1 MEQKQA
7 SHIVGTKTFMLVW
20 IALLILTGL
29 TITAAQLRMG
39 EWSMVANIAIA
50 STKAGLVLWFFMHL
64 KYEKRIFKLLLFVP
78 IITISIIIGLTF
90 FDIWYR

>member
-29 TITAAQLRMG
+29 TIEAARMQMG

-78 IITISIIIGLTF
+78 IITISIIIVLTF